1 MDASR
6 TLQIHHQHLALV
18 IWRTAKC
25 FIFFSCDFIIT
36 TSLLSS
42 KNLQTAGRGG
52 GVAEGQN
59 PAEIQP
65 CPSLHTR
72 ASVGLIALRMRW
84 WQPCRARPALNLQ
97 LPPEPGFKMSTPRV
111 TGGGALPC
119 ARAAMLNSSLH
130 WEPAAAAAAAAEQPN
145 GACALF

>member
-42 KNLQTAGRGG
+42 KNLQKRERVEGG
-52 GVAEGQN
+52 N

-65 CPSLHTR
+65 CLSFHTR
-72 ASVGLIALRMRW
+72 ASEGLITLRMRW
-84 WQPCRARPALNLQ
+84 WLPCRARPALNLQ
-97 LPPEPGFKMSTPRV
+97 LPPELGFKMSTPRV
-111 TGGGALPC
+111 TAGGALPC
-119 ARAAMLNSSLH
+119 ARAPMLNSSLQ
-130 WEPAAAAAAAAEQPN
+130 WEPAAAATEEQPN